1 MVVILTPIVLMVVG
15 IPGTSILE
23 TSFTFAPVARWYFAF
38 APSDLP
44 SIAAAVAAVPSSRS
58 SPSRSR
64 RWLRRWRGRRR
75 QKASDAMAMAS
86 RDMMANE
93 KLRGFF
99 ESFSQYV
106 FVAMEKKMVKID
118 QSCTMVKE
126 CSTFITSIQGFFCAT
141 CLTCLSLKWFFEIK
155 SPDFLGGVSN
165 AILDRFGND
174 LKIRTWT
181 FSRISRCL
189 NFELLNFHFLQE
201 KNAATQKCLFFT
213 LEINWHTLRLR
224 FCGSTH
230 RTLSPWWILFFQ
242 A

>member
-15 IPGTSILE
+15 IPRTSILE

-93 KLRGFF
+93 KLRGFLKV
-99 ESFSQYV
+99 SANMCSSLW
-106 FVAMEKKMVKID
+106 KKNGED
-118 QSCTMVKE
+118 WQSCTMVKE
-126 CSTFITSIQGFFCAT
+126 CSTFITSIQGFF
-141 CLTCLSLKWFFEIK
+141 
-155 SPDFLGGVSN
+155 V
-165 AILDRFGND
+165 
-174 LKIRTWT
+174 
-181 FSRISRCL
+181 
-189 NFELLNFHFLQE
+189 
-201 KNAATQKCLFFT
+201 
-213 LEINWHTLRLR
+213 LRVWRVYL
-224 FCGSTH
+224 
-230 RTLSPWWILFFQ
+230 
-242 A
+242 